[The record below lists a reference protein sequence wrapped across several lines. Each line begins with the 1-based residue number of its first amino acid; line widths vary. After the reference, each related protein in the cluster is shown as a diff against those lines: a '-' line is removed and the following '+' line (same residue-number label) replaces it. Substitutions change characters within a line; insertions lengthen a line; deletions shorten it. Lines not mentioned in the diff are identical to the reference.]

1 MLGMVFTEF
10 VEMVE
15 DRFSPAIA
23 DSVIESA
30 RLPHGGAYTAVGYY
44 SHEEIVALVVGL
56 SAQTGIPVSDLV
68 TAFGQHLLKRFSEM
82 YPQMFVSH
90 TSLFPFLGSIDAE
103 IHREVRKLY
112 PQAQLPRF
120 TVLES
125 GERAMRM
132 AYESPRSME
141 ALAVGLILGAAEH
154 FGEQV
159 KVSHEPGAVDGRPAT
174 VFHIEK
180 NA

>member
-10 VEMVE
+10 IEMVE
-15 DRFSPAIA
+15 DRFSPAVA
-23 DSVIESA
+23 DSVIEASN
-30 RLPHGGAYTAVGYY
+30 LPHGGAYTAVGYY
-44 SHEEIVALVVGL
+44 SHEEIVALVVQL
-56 SAQTGIPVSDLV
+56 SKQTGIPVPDLV
-68 TAFGQHLLKRFSEM
+68 TAFGKHLLGRFSEH
-82 YPQMFVSH
+82 YPQMFASH
-90 TSLFPFLGSIDAE
+90 TSLFSFLASIDAE

-125 GERAMRM
+125 SERLMRM

-159 KVSHEPGAVDGRPAT
+159 EVSHAPGNLESRTAT